1 MTTIETKEKQVINI
15 TNIVFDDKLKEFIM
29 KTKERVDLSGLSLM
43 SSKTIDDVLELQED
57 LRIYFVKNQYENMLT
72 GNKKLRLNTNNPD
85 FYALFL
91 LLISNVSDYDNWRNV
106 MVLIKRQTNVTDFE
120 DKAEDNYANDKPFH
134 CACGKHLKSEMYQIY
149 NIETKM
155 ILWLGNSCIFKDKI
169 ASPQDLKKIKRE
181 KIAKQEREKEEI
193 KRKLREKLIQET
205 NKQLQEIYEMGK
217 EDHLLIQ
224 KEKRKYEIVKIKRN
238 KFYDIK
244 WELFAYN
251 KCKIYITTKI
261 LNMFYNT
268 ISFKNENGGI
278 MFTYTKLIKIP
289 SQLLI
294 ENENNNVELEIKE
307 THDCKCGLMKENTCM
322 CGNTQFKLVT
332 LSKKLYYVCVDCN
345 KYKCRC

>member
-29 KTKERVDLSGLSLM
+29 KTKERVDLSGLALM
-43 SSKTIDDVLELQED
+43 SSKTIDDVLELQEE

-120 DKAEDNYANDKPFH
+120 DKSEDNYANDKPFH
-134 CACGKHLKSEMYQIY
+134 CACGKHLKSEMFQIY

-181 KIAKQEREKEEI
+181 KIAKQERAKEEI

-205 NKQLQEIYEMGK
+205 NKQLQENYEMGK
-217 EDHLLIQ
+217 EDQLLIQ

-278 MFTYTKLIKIP
+278 MFTYTKLIKIT

-294 ENENNNVELEIKE
+294 ENENNNTELEIKE

-332 LSKKLYYVCVDCN
+332 LSKKLYYVCVDFN

>member
-1 MTTIETKEKQVINI
+1 
-15 TNIVFDDKLKEFIM
+15 
-29 KTKERVDLSGLSLM
+29 
-43 SSKTIDDVLELQED
+43 
-57 LRIYFVKNQYENMLT
+57 
-72 GNKKLRLNTNNPD
+72 
-85 FYALFL
+85 
-91 LLISNVSDYDNWRNV
+91 
-106 MVLIKRQTNVTDFE
+106 
-120 DKAEDNYANDKPFH
+120 
-134 CACGKHLKSEMYQIY
+134 
-149 NIETKM
+149 
-155 ILWLGNSCIFKDKI
+155 
-169 ASPQDLKKIKRE
+169 
-181 KIAKQEREKEEI
+181 
-193 KRKLREKLIQET
+193 
-205 NKQLQEIYEMGK
+205 MGK
-217 EDHLLIQ
+217 EDQLLIQ

-251 KCKIYITTKI
+251 KCKIYIKTKI

-322 CGNTQFKLVT
+322 GGNTQFKLVT